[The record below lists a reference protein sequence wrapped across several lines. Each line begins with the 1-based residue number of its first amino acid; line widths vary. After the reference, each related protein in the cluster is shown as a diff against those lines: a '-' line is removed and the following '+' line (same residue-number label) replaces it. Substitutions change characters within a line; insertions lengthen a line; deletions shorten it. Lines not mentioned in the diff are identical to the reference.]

1 MVEVKKV
8 ISKKLLISLV
18 ATSLTCLLAGYSLA
32 TLTTQYKMSNI
43 ASIKTI
49 GVNVYRDQNCTDLI
63 TQLDWGLLEPATSKT
78 FKVYVKS
85 LSNTPLT
92 LTIFSSNWQPTNCT
106 DYMTL
111 TAEPN
116 NFTLQPSQVAE
127 VNLTLTVASDIQG
140 ITNFAFDIT
149 FKGVG

>member
-1 MVEVKKV
+1 M

-32 TLTTQYKMSNI
+32 TLTTQHKLTNT

-63 TQLDWGLLEPATSKT
+63 THLDWGLLEPATSKT

-92 LTIFSSNWQPTNCT
+92 LTIFSSNWKPTNCT